1 MSLTIYIRIYV
12 RLYALI
18 FNVDILLLALGH
30 IVDKHGVEHQGP
42 RPEDHLV
49 TGQLYSFTFYCLT
62 SLSVLVSYKLL

>member
-49 TGQLYSFTFYCLT
+49 TG
-62 SLSVLVSYKLL
+62 